1 MTFMV
6 SGWSQTV
13 VDIVVDSEDHTVLEA
28 AVVEAG
34 LVETLQ
40 GEGPFTVFAPTDAA
54 FTALLTALGVEA
66 ADLLGLPQLG
76 DILTYHV
83 AGVEAMSTDLSDGQM
98 VTTVNGQDVTIS
110 IMGDTVMINGSATVT
125 VANIDAT
132 NGVVHVIDAVLV
144 PAIITGC
151 TDMMA
156 CNYSLVANTDDQSCV
171 LPGDMCDDGD
181 DATVNDMVGDDC
193 MCAGIP
199 ATVVDI
205 VVNSEDHTLLEAAVG
220 AANLVDALS
229 AEGPFTV
236 FAPTDAA
243 IAALVE
249 ALEITAEDLLALP
262 DLGEILQYHVV
273 AGAAMSGDLSDGQEI
288 ETLLGENVT
297 VTIDMDMNVFI
308 NNAQVTVADIEAGNG
323 VVHVIDAVLLPPA
336 PVTNTVVDVIVNS
349 EDHTL
354 LEAAVIEAGLVE
366 ALSAEGPFTVFAP
379 TDAAITAL
387 IEALE
392 ITADDLLALP
402 NLGDILQYHVVAG
415 AAMSGDL
422 SDGQE
427 IETLLGENVTV
438 TIDMDMNVFINNA
451 QVTVADIE
459 AGNGVVHVI
468 DAVLLPPAPVTNTV
482 VDVIVNSEDH
492 TLLEAAVIEAGL
504 VEALSAE
511 GPFTVFA
518 PTDAAITAL
527 IEALE
532 ITAEDLLALPNLGDI
547 LQYHV
552 VAGAAMS
559 GDLTDGQEIETL
571 LGSNVTV
578 TINAEGVFINDAQVT
593 VADIEADNG
602 VVHVIDAVLLP
613 PTPDNIH
620 EATATWSAMPN
631 PAKDV
636 VTLTGVNPAAT
647 LALLDMAG
655 RTVREFAQGTTVLNV
670 GDLTPGTYMLTVN
683 DGRNLELKKIMVQ

>member
-1 MTFMV
+1 MKHFFTLIATAMTFMV

-144 PAIITGC
+144 PAIINGC

-156 CNYSLVANTDDQSCV
+156 CNYSLVANTDDGSCV

-181 DATVNDMVGDDC
+181 DATVNDMVGEDC

-243 IAALVE
+243 ITALVE

-262 DLGEILQYHVV
+262 NLGEILQYHVV
-273 AGAAMSGDLSDGQEI
+273 AGAAMSGDLTDGQEI

-354 LEAAVIEAGLVE
+354 LEAAVIAADLVD

-387 IEALE
+387 
-392 ITADDLLALP
+392 
-402 NLGDILQYHVVAG
+402 V
-415 AAMSGDL
+415 
-422 SDGQE
+422 
-427 IETLLGENVTV
+427 
-438 TIDMDMNVFINNA
+438 
-451 QVTVADIE
+451 
-459 AGNGVVHVI
+459 
-468 DAVLLPPAPVTNTV
+468 
-482 VDVIVNSEDH
+482 
-492 TLLEAAVIEAGL
+492 
-504 VEALSAE
+504 
-511 GPFTVFA
+511 
-518 PTDAAITAL
+518 
-527 IEALE
+527 EALE
-532 ITAEDLLALPNLGDI
+532 ITAEDLLALPNLGEI

-620 EATATWSAMPN
+620 EATATWNVMPN

-647 LALLDMAG
+647 LALLDMTG
-655 RTVREFAQGTTVLNV
+655 RTVREFAQGTTVLTV

>member
-1 MTFMV
+1 MV

-54 FTALLTALGVEA
+54 FTALLTALNVEA

-83 AGVEAMSTDLSDGQM
+83 AGVEAMSSDLSDGQM
-98 VTTVNGQDVTIS
+98 VTTVNGQDVTIT
-110 IMGDTVMINGSATVT
+110 IMGETVMINGSATVT

-144 PAIITGC
+144 PAIINGC

-156 CNYSLVANTDDQSCV
+156 CNYSLVANTDDGSCV

-181 DATVNDMVGDDC
+181 DATVNDMVGEDC

-205 VVNSEDHTLLEAAVG
+205 VVNSEDHTLLEAAVI
-220 AANLVDALS
+220 AAGLVEALS

-243 IAALVE
+243 ITALVE

-273 AGAAMSGDLSDGQEI
+273 AGAAMSGELTDGQEI

-297 VTIDMDMNVFI
+297 VTINADGVFI
-308 NNAQVTVADIEAGNG
+308 NDAQVTAADIEAGNG

-336 PVTNTVVDVIVNS
+336 PETNTVVDVIVNS

-366 ALSAEGPFTVFAP
+366 VLSAEGPFTVFAP
-379 TDAAITAL
+379 TDSAITVL
-387 IEALE
+387 
-392 ITADDLLALP
+392 
-402 NLGDILQYHVVAG
+402 VA
-415 AAMSGDL
+415 
-422 SDGQE
+422 
-427 IETLLGENVTV
+427 
-438 TIDMDMNVFINNA
+438 
-451 QVTVADIE
+451 
-459 AGNGVVHVI
+459 
-468 DAVLLPPAPVTNTV
+468 
-482 VDVIVNSEDH
+482 
-492 TLLEAAVIEAGL
+492 
-504 VEALSAE
+504 
-511 GPFTVFA
+511 
-518 PTDAAITAL
+518 
-527 IEALE
+527 ALE
-532 ITAEDLLALPNLGDI
+532 ITAEDLLALPNLSDI
-547 LQYHV
+547 LKYHV

-613 PTPDNIH
+613 PTPDGIN
-620 EATATWSAMPN
+620 EASATWSVMPN

-636 VTLTGVNPAAT
+636 VILTGVNPSAT
-647 LALLDMAG
+647 LALLDMTG
-655 RTVREFAQGTTVLNV
+655 RTVREFAQGTTVLTV

-683 DGRNLELKKIMVQ
+683 EGRNLELKKIMVQ

>member
-1 MTFMV
+1 MV

-54 FTALLTALGVEA
+54 FTALLTALNVEA

-98 VTTVNGQDVTIS
+98 VTTVNGQDVSIS
-110 IMGDTVMINGSATVT
+110 IMGETVMINGSATVT

-144 PAIITGC
+144 PAIINGC

-156 CNYSLVANTDDQSCV
+156 CNYSLVANTDDGSCV

-181 DATVNDMVGDDC
+181 DATVNDMVGEDC

-205 VVNSEDHTLLEAAVG
+205 VVNSEDHTLLEAAVI
-220 AANLVDALS
+220 AADLVEALS

-243 IAALVE
+243 ITALVE

-262 DLGEILQYHVV
+262 NLGEILQYHVV
-273 AGAAMSGDLSDGQEI
+273 AGAAMSGDLTDGQEI

-297 VTIDMDMNVFI
+297 VTINAEGVFV
-308 NNAQVTVADIEAGNG
+308 NDAQVTAADIEAGNG

-336 PVTNTVVDVIVNS
+336 PETNTVVDVIVNS

-354 LEAAVIEAGLVE
+354 LEAAVIEAGLVGV
-366 ALSAEGPFTVFAP
+366 LSSEGPFTVFAP
-379 TDAAITAL
+379 TDSAITVL
-387 IEALE
+387 
-392 ITADDLLALP
+392 
-402 NLGDILQYHVVAG
+402 VA
-415 AAMSGDL
+415 
-422 SDGQE
+422 
-427 IETLLGENVTV
+427 
-438 TIDMDMNVFINNA
+438 
-451 QVTVADIE
+451 
-459 AGNGVVHVI
+459 
-468 DAVLLPPAPVTNTV
+468 
-482 VDVIVNSEDH
+482 
-492 TLLEAAVIEAGL
+492 
-504 VEALSAE
+504 
-511 GPFTVFA
+511 
-518 PTDAAITAL
+518 
-527 IEALE
+527 ALE
-532 ITAEDLLALPNLGDI
+532 ITAEDLLALPNLGEI
-547 LQYHV
+547 LKYHV

-559 GDLTDGQEIETL
+559 SDLTDGQEIETL

-613 PTPDNIH
+613 PTPDGIN
-620 EATATWSAMPN
+620 EATATWSVMPN

-636 VTLTGVNPAAT
+636 VILTGVNPSAT
-647 LALLDMAG
+647 LALLDMTG
-655 RTVREFAQGTTVLNV
+655 RTVREFAQGTTVLTV

>member
-1 MTFMV
+1 MKHFFTLIAAAMTFMV

-54 FTALLTALGVEA
+54 FTALLTALNVEA
-66 ADLLGLPQLG
+66 ADLLSLPQLG

-98 VTTVNGQDVTIS
+98 VTTVNGQDVSIS
-110 IMGDTVMINGSATVT
+110 IMGETVMINGSATVT

-144 PAIITGC
+144 PAIINGC
-151 TDMMA
+151 NDMMA
-156 CNYSLVANTDDQSCV
+156 CNYSLVANTDDGSCV

-181 DATVNDMVGDDC
+181 DATVNDMVG
-193 MCAGIP
+193 
-199 ATVVDI
+199 
-205 VVNSEDHTLLEAAVG
+205 EAAG
-220 AANLVDALS
+220 LVEALS

-243 IAALVE
+243 ITALVE

-262 DLGEILQYHVV
+262 NLGEILQYHVV
-273 AGAAMSGDLSDGQEI
+273 AGAAMSGDLTDGQEI

-297 VTIDMDMNVFI
+297 VTINAEGVFV
-308 NNAQVTVADIEAGNG
+308 NDAQVTAADIEAGNG

-336 PVTNTVVDVIVNS
+336 PETNTVVDVIVNS

-354 LEAAVIEAGLVE
+354 LEAAVIEAGLVGV
-366 ALSAEGPFTVFAP
+366 LSSEGPFTVFAP
-379 TDAAITAL
+379 TDSAIT
-387 IEALE
+387 
-392 ITADDLLALP
+392 
-402 NLGDILQYHVVAG
+402 
-415 AAMSGDL
+415 
-422 SDGQE
+422 
-427 IETLLGENVTV
+427 
-438 TIDMDMNVFINNA
+438 
-451 QVTVADIE
+451 
-459 AGNGVVHVI
+459 
-468 DAVLLPPAPVTNTV
+468 VLV
-482 VDVIVNSEDH
+482 
-492 TLLEAAVIEAGL
+492 
-504 VEALSAE
+504 
-511 GPFTVFA
+511 
-518 PTDAAITAL
+518 
-527 IEALE
+527 EALE
-532 ITAEDLLALPNLGDI
+532 ITAEDLLALPNLGEI
-547 LQYHV
+547 LKYHV

-559 GDLTDGQEIETL
+559 TDLTDGQEIETL

-613 PTPDNIH
+613 PTPDGIN
-620 EATATWSAMPN
+620 EATATWSVMPN

-636 VTLTGVNPAAT
+636 VILTGVNPSAT
-647 LALLDMAG
+647 LALLDMTG
-655 RTVREFAQGTTVLNV
+655 RTVREFAQGTKVLTV

>member
-54 FTALLTALGVEA
+54 FTALLTALDVEA

-110 IMGDTVMINGSATVT
+110 IMGETVMINGSATVT
-125 VANIDAT
+125 VANLDAT

-144 PAIITGC
+144 PAIINGC

-156 CNYSLVANTDDQSCV
+156 CNYSLVANTDDGSCV

-181 DATVNDMVGDDC
+181 DATVNDMVGEDC

-243 IAALVE
+243 ISALVE

-262 DLGEILQYHVV
+262 NLGEILQYHVV
-273 AGAAMSGDLSDGQEI
+273 AGAAMSGDLTDGQEI

-297 VTIDMDMNVFI
+297 VTINAEGVFI
-308 NNAQVTVADIEAGNG
+308 NDAQVTAADIEAGNG

-354 LEAAVIEAGLVE
+354 LEAAVIAADLVD

-379 TDAAITAL
+379 TDSAIT
-387 IEALE
+387 
-392 ITADDLLALP
+392 
-402 NLGDILQYHVVAG
+402 
-415 AAMSGDL
+415 
-422 SDGQE
+422 
-427 IETLLGENVTV
+427 
-438 TIDMDMNVFINNA
+438 
-451 QVTVADIE
+451 
-459 AGNGVVHVI
+459 
-468 DAVLLPPAPVTNTV
+468 VLV
-482 VDVIVNSEDH
+482 
-492 TLLEAAVIEAGL
+492 
-504 VEALSAE
+504 
-511 GPFTVFA
+511 
-518 PTDAAITAL
+518 
-527 IEALE
+527 EALE

-620 EATATWSAMPN
+620 EATATWNVMPN

-647 LALLDMAG
+647 LALLDMTG
-655 RTVREFAQGTTVLNV
+655 RTVREFAQGTTVLTV

>member
-1 MTFMV
+1 MV

-40 GEGPFTVFAPTDAA
+40 GDGPFTVFAPTDAA
-54 FTALLTALGVEA
+54 FTTLLTALNVEA

-83 AGVEAMSTDLSDGQM
+83 AGVEAMSSDLSDGQM

-110 IMGDTVMINGSATVT
+110 IMGETVMINGSATVT

-144 PAIITGC
+144 PAIINGC

-156 CNYSLVANTDDQSCV
+156 CNYSLVANTDDGSCV

-181 DATVNDMVGDDC
+181 DATVNDMVGEDC

-205 VVNSEDHTLLEAAVG
+205 VVNSEDHTLLEAAVI
-220 AANLVDALS
+220 AAGLVEALS

-243 IAALVE
+243 ITALVE

-273 AGAAMSGDLSDGQEI
+273 AGAAMSGDLTDGQEI

-297 VTIDMDMNVFI
+297 VTINADGVFI
-308 NNAQVTVADIEAGNG
+308 NDAQVTAADIEAGNG

-336 PVTNTVVDVIVNS
+336 PETNTVVDVIVNS

-366 ALSAEGPFTVFAP
+366 VLSAEGPFTVFAP
-379 TDAAITAL
+379 TDSAITVL
-387 IEALE
+387 
-392 ITADDLLALP
+392 
-402 NLGDILQYHVVAG
+402 VA
-415 AAMSGDL
+415 
-422 SDGQE
+422 
-427 IETLLGENVTV
+427 
-438 TIDMDMNVFINNA
+438 
-451 QVTVADIE
+451 
-459 AGNGVVHVI
+459 
-468 DAVLLPPAPVTNTV
+468 
-482 VDVIVNSEDH
+482 
-492 TLLEAAVIEAGL
+492 
-504 VEALSAE
+504 
-511 GPFTVFA
+511 
-518 PTDAAITAL
+518 
-527 IEALE
+527 ALE
-532 ITAEDLLALPNLGDI
+532 ITAEDLLALPNLSEI
-547 LQYHV
+547 LKYHV

-613 PTPDNIH
+613 PTPDGIN
-620 EATATWSAMPN
+620 EATATWSVMPN

-636 VTLTGVNPAAT
+636 VILTGVNPSAT
-647 LALLDMAG
+647 LALLDMTG
-655 RTVREFAQGTTVLNV
+655 RTVREFAQGTTVLTV

>member
-1 MTFMV
+1 MV

-40 GEGPFTVFAPTDAA
+40 GDGPFTVFAPTDAA
-54 FTALLTALGVEA
+54 FTTLLTALNVEA

-83 AGVEAMSTDLSDGQM
+83 AGVEAMSSDLSDGQM

-110 IMGDTVMINGSATVT
+110 IMGETVMINGSATVT

-144 PAIITGC
+144 PAIINGC

-156 CNYSLVANTDDQSCV
+156 CNYSLVANTDDGSCV

-181 DATVNDMVGDDC
+181 DATVNDMVGEDC

-205 VVNSEDHTLLEAAVG
+205 VINSEDHTLLEAAVI
-220 AANLVDALS
+220 AAGLVEALS

-243 IAALVE
+243 ITALVE

-273 AGAAMSGDLSDGQEI
+273 AGAAMSGDLTDGQEI

-297 VTIDMDMNVFI
+297 VTINADGVFI
-308 NNAQVTVADIEAGNG
+308 NDAQVTVADIEAGNG

-336 PVTNTVVDVIVNS
+336 PETNTVVDVIVNS

-366 ALSAEGPFTVFAP
+366 VLSAEGPFTVFAP
-379 TDAAITAL
+379 TDSAIT
-387 IEALE
+387 
-392 ITADDLLALP
+392 
-402 NLGDILQYHVVAG
+402 
-415 AAMSGDL
+415 
-422 SDGQE
+422 
-427 IETLLGENVTV
+427 
-438 TIDMDMNVFINNA
+438 
-451 QVTVADIE
+451 
-459 AGNGVVHVI
+459 
-468 DAVLLPPAPVTNTV
+468 VLV
-482 VDVIVNSEDH
+482 
-492 TLLEAAVIEAGL
+492 
-504 VEALSAE
+504 
-511 GPFTVFA
+511 
-518 PTDAAITAL
+518 
-527 IEALE
+527 EALE
-532 ITAEDLLALPNLGDI
+532 ITAEDLLALPNLSEI
-547 LQYHV
+547 LKYHV

-613 PTPDNIH
+613 PTPDGIN
-620 EATATWSAMPN
+620 EATATWSVMPN

-636 VTLTGVNPAAT
+636 VILTGVNPSAT
-647 LALLDMAG
+647 LALLDMTG
-655 RTVREFAQGTTVLNV
+655 RTVREFAQGTTVLTV

>member
-144 PAIITGC
+144 PAIINGC

-243 IAALVE
+243 ITALV
-249 ALEITAEDLLALP
+249 
-262 DLGEILQYHVV
+262 
-273 AGAAMSGDLSDGQEI
+273 
-288 ETLLGENVT
+288 
-297 VTIDMDMNVFI
+297 
-308 NNAQVTVADIEAGNG
+308 
-323 VVHVIDAVLLPPA
+323 
-336 PVTNTVVDVIVNS
+336 
-349 EDHTL
+349 
-354 LEAAVIEAGLVE
+354 
-366 ALSAEGPFTVFAP
+366 
-379 TDAAITAL
+379 
-387 IEALE
+387 EALE

-571 LGSNVTV
+571 LGSNVAV

>member
-1 MTFMV
+1 M
-6 SGWSQTV
+6 

-54 FTALLTALGVEA
+54 FTALLTALNVEA

-83 AGVEAMSTDLSDGQM
+83 AGVEAMSSDLSDGQM
-98 VTTVNGQDVTIS
+98 VTTVNGQDVTIT
-110 IMGDTVMINGSATVT
+110 IMGETVMINGSATVT

-144 PAIITGC
+144 PAIINGC

-156 CNYSLVANTDDQSCV
+156 CNYSLVANTDDGSCV

-181 DATVNDMVGDDC
+181 DATVNDMVGEDC

-205 VVNSEDHTLLEAAVG
+205 VVNSEDHTLLEAAVI
-220 AANLVDALS
+220 AAGLVEALS

-243 IAALVE
+243 ITALVE

-273 AGAAMSGDLSDGQEI
+273 AGAAMSGELTDGQEI

-297 VTIDMDMNVFI
+297 VTINADGVFI
-308 NNAQVTVADIEAGNG
+308 NDAQVTAADIEAGNG

-336 PVTNTVVDVIVNS
+336 PETNTVVDVIVNS

-366 ALSAEGPFTVFAP
+366 VLSAEGPFTVFAP
-379 TDAAITAL
+379 TDSAITVL
-387 IEALE
+387 
-392 ITADDLLALP
+392 
-402 NLGDILQYHVVAG
+402 VA
-415 AAMSGDL
+415 
-422 SDGQE
+422 
-427 IETLLGENVTV
+427 
-438 TIDMDMNVFINNA
+438 
-451 QVTVADIE
+451 
-459 AGNGVVHVI
+459 
-468 DAVLLPPAPVTNTV
+468 
-482 VDVIVNSEDH
+482 
-492 TLLEAAVIEAGL
+492 
-504 VEALSAE
+504 
-511 GPFTVFA
+511 
-518 PTDAAITAL
+518 
-527 IEALE
+527 ALE
-532 ITAEDLLALPNLGDI
+532 ITAEDLLALPNLSEI
-547 LQYHV
+547 LKYHV

-613 PTPDNIH
+613 PTPDGIN
-620 EATATWSAMPN
+620 EASATWSVMPN

-636 VTLTGVNPAAT
+636 VILTGVNPSAT
-647 LALLDMAG
+647 LALLDMTG
-655 RTVREFAQGTTVLNV
+655 RTVREFAQGTTVLTV

-683 DGRNLELKKIMVQ
+683 EGRNLELKKIMVQ

>member
-1 MTFMV
+1 MFCIHTYTNRPSEERFNGRELFFLSAVHPANPKPLFSLMKHFFTLIAAAMTFMV

-144 PAIITGC
+144 PAIIDGC

-156 CNYSLVANTDDQSCV
+156 CNYSLVANTDDGSCV

-243 IAALVE
+243 ITALAE
-249 ALEITAEDLLALP
+249 ALEITPEVLLTLP
-262 DLGEILQYHVV
+262 NLGDILQYHVV
-273 AGAAMSGDLSDGQEI
+273 AGVAMSGDLSDGQEI
-288 ETLLGENVT
+288 ETLTGANVT

-354 LEAAVIEAGLVE
+354 LEAAVIAADLVD

-379 TDAAITAL
+379 TDSAIT
-387 IEALE
+387 
-392 ITADDLLALP
+392 
-402 NLGDILQYHVVAG
+402 
-415 AAMSGDL
+415 
-422 SDGQE
+422 
-427 IETLLGENVTV
+427 
-438 TIDMDMNVFINNA
+438 
-451 QVTVADIE
+451 
-459 AGNGVVHVI
+459 
-468 DAVLLPPAPVTNTV
+468 VLV
-482 VDVIVNSEDH
+482 
-492 TLLEAAVIEAGL
+492 
-504 VEALSAE
+504 
-511 GPFTVFA
+511 
-518 PTDAAITAL
+518 
-527 IEALE
+527 EALE
-532 ITAEDLLALPNLGDI
+532 ITAEDLLALPNLGEI

-559 GDLTDGQEIETL
+559 DDLTDGQEIETL

-620 EATATWSAMPN
+620 EATATWNVMPN

-647 LALLDMAG
+647 LALLDMTG
-655 RTVREFAQGTTVLNV
+655 RTVREFAQGTTVLTV

-683 DGRNLELKKIMVQ
+683 DGRNLELKKIVVQ

>member
-1 MTFMV
+1 MFCIHTYTNRPSEERFIGRELFFLSAVHPANPKPLFSLMKHFFTLIAAAMTFMV

-144 PAIITGC
+144 PAIINGC

-422 SDGQE
+422 
-427 IETLLGENVTV
+427 
-438 TIDMDMNVFINNA
+438 
-451 QVTVADIE
+451 
-459 AGNGVVHVI
+459 
-468 DAVLLPPAPVTNTV
+468 
-482 VDVIVNSEDH
+482 
-492 TLLEAAVIEAGL
+492 
-504 VEALSAE
+504 
-511 GPFTVFA
+511 
-518 PTDAAITAL
+518 
-527 IEALE
+527 
-532 ITAEDLLALPNLGDI
+532 
-547 LQYHV
+547 
-552 VAGAAMS
+552 
-559 GDLTDGQEIETL
+559 TDGQEIETL

>member
-1 MTFMV
+1 MKHFFTLIAAAMTFMV

-366 ALSAEGPFTVFAP
+366 ALSAEGPFTV
-379 TDAAITAL
+379 L
-387 IEALE
+387 
-392 ITADDLLALP
+392 
-402 NLGDILQYHVVAG
+402 
-415 AAMSGDL
+415 
-422 SDGQE
+422 
-427 IETLLGENVTV
+427 
-438 TIDMDMNVFINNA
+438 
-451 QVTVADIE
+451 
-459 AGNGVVHVI
+459 
-468 DAVLLPPAPVTNTV
+468 
-482 VDVIVNSEDH
+482 
-492 TLLEAAVIEAGL
+492 
-504 VEALSAE
+504 
-511 GPFTVFA
+511 A

-620 EATATWSAMPN
+620 EATATWSVMPN

>member
-54 FTALLTALGVEA
+54 FTALLTALNVEA

-98 VTTVNGQDVTIS
+98 VTTVNGQDVTIT
-110 IMGDTVMINGSATVT
+110 IMGETVMINGSATVT

-144 PAIITGC
+144 PAIINGC

-156 CNYSLVANTDDQSCV
+156 CNYSLVANTDDGSCV

-181 DATVNDMVGDDC
+181 DATVNDMVGEDC

-205 VVNSEDHTLLEAAVG
+205 VVNSEDHTLLEAAVI
-220 AANLVDALS
+220 AAGLVEALS

-243 IAALVE
+243 ITALVE

-273 AGAAMSGDLSDGQEI
+273 AGAAMSGELTDGQEI

-297 VTIDMDMNVFI
+297 VTINADGVFI
-308 NNAQVTVADIEAGNG
+308 NDAQVTAADIEAGNG

-336 PVTNTVVDVIVNS
+336 PETNTVVDVIVNS

-366 ALSAEGPFTVFAP
+366 VLSAEGPFTVFAP
-379 TDAAITAL
+379 TDSAITVL
-387 IEALE
+387 
-392 ITADDLLALP
+392 
-402 NLGDILQYHVVAG
+402 VA
-415 AAMSGDL
+415 
-422 SDGQE
+422 
-427 IETLLGENVTV
+427 
-438 TIDMDMNVFINNA
+438 
-451 QVTVADIE
+451 
-459 AGNGVVHVI
+459 
-468 DAVLLPPAPVTNTV
+468 
-482 VDVIVNSEDH
+482 
-492 TLLEAAVIEAGL
+492 
-504 VEALSAE
+504 
-511 GPFTVFA
+511 
-518 PTDAAITAL
+518 
-527 IEALE
+527 ALE
-532 ITAEDLLALPNLGDI
+532 ITAEDLLALPNLSEI
-547 LQYHV
+547 LKYHV

-613 PTPDNIH
+613 PTPDGIN
-620 EATATWSAMPN
+620 EASATWSVMPN

-636 VTLTGVNPAAT
+636 VILTGVNPSAT
-647 LALLDMAG
+647 LALLDMTG
-655 RTVREFAQGTTVLNV
+655 RTVREFAQGTTVLTV

-683 DGRNLELKKIMVQ
+683 EGRNLELKKIMVQ

>member
-1 MTFMV
+1 MV

-40 GEGPFTVFAPTDAA
+40 GDGPFTVFAPTDAA
-54 FTALLTALGVEA
+54 FTTLLTALDVEA

-83 AGVEAMSTDLSDGQM
+83 AGVEAMSSDLSDGQM

-110 IMGDTVMINGSATVT
+110 IMGETVMINGSATVT

-144 PAIITGC
+144 PAINGC

-156 CNYSLVANTDDQSCV
+156 CNYNLVANTDDGSCV

-181 DATVNDMVGDDC
+181 DATVNDMVGEDC

-205 VVNSEDHTLLEAAVG
+205 VINSEDHTLLEAAVI
-220 AANLVDALS
+220 AAGLVEALS

-243 IAALVE
+243 ITALVE
-249 ALEITAEDLLALP
+249 ALEITAEDLLVLP

-273 AGAAMSGDLSDGQEI
+273 AGAAMSGDLTDGQEI

-297 VTIDMDMNVFI
+297 VTINADGVFI
-308 NNAQVTVADIEAGNG
+308 NDAQVTVADIEAGNG

-336 PVTNTVVDVIVNS
+336 PETNTVVDVIVNS

-366 ALSAEGPFTVFAP
+366 VLSSEGPFTVFAP
-379 TDAAITAL
+379 TDSAITVL
-387 IEALE
+387 
-392 ITADDLLALP
+392 
-402 NLGDILQYHVVAG
+402 VA
-415 AAMSGDL
+415 
-422 SDGQE
+422 
-427 IETLLGENVTV
+427 
-438 TIDMDMNVFINNA
+438 
-451 QVTVADIE
+451 
-459 AGNGVVHVI
+459 
-468 DAVLLPPAPVTNTV
+468 
-482 VDVIVNSEDH
+482 
-492 TLLEAAVIEAGL
+492 
-504 VEALSAE
+504 
-511 GPFTVFA
+511 
-518 PTDAAITAL
+518 
-527 IEALE
+527 ALE
-532 ITAEDLLALPNLGDI
+532 ITAEDLLALPNLSEI
-547 LQYHV
+547 LKYHV

-613 PTPDNIH
+613 PTPDGIN
-620 EATATWSAMPN
+620 EATATWSVMPN

-636 VTLTGVNPAAT
+636 VILTGVNPSAT
-647 LALLDMAG
+647 LALLDMTG
-655 RTVREFAQGTTVLNV
+655 RTVREFAQGTTVLTV

>member
-144 PAIITGC
+144 PAIINGC

-156 CNYSLVANTDDQSCV
+156 CNYSLVANTDDGSCV

-181 DATVNDMVGDDC
+181 DATVNDMIGEDC

-243 IAALVE
+243 ITALVE

-262 DLGEILQYHVV
+262 NLGEILQYHVV

-354 LEAAVIEAGLVE
+354 LEAAVIAADLVD

-379 TDAAITAL
+379 TDSAIT
-387 IEALE
+387 
-392 ITADDLLALP
+392 
-402 NLGDILQYHVVAG
+402 
-415 AAMSGDL
+415 
-422 SDGQE
+422 
-427 IETLLGENVTV
+427 
-438 TIDMDMNVFINNA
+438 
-451 QVTVADIE
+451 
-459 AGNGVVHVI
+459 
-468 DAVLLPPAPVTNTV
+468 VLV
-482 VDVIVNSEDH
+482 
-492 TLLEAAVIEAGL
+492 
-504 VEALSAE
+504 
-511 GPFTVFA
+511 
-518 PTDAAITAL
+518 
-527 IEALE
+527 EALE
-532 ITAEDLLALPNLGDI
+532 ITAEDLLALPNLGEI

-578 TINAEGVFINDAQVT
+578 TINADGVFINDAQVT

-620 EATATWSAMPN
+620 EATATWSVMPN

-655 RTVREFAQGTTVLNV
+655 RTVREFAQGTTVLTV

-683 DGRNLELKKIMVQ
+683 DGRNLDLKKIMVQ

>member
-1 MTFMV
+1 MFCIHTYTNRPSEERFNGRELFFLSAVHPPNPKPLFSLMKHFFTLIAAAMTFMV

-249 ALEITAEDLLALP
+249 SLEITAEDLLALP
-262 DLGEILQYHVV
+262 DLGE
-273 AGAAMSGDLSDGQEI
+273 
-288 ETLLGENVT
+288 
-297 VTIDMDMNVFI
+297 
-308 NNAQVTVADIEAGNG
+308 
-323 VVHVIDAVLLPPA
+323 
-336 PVTNTVVDVIVNS
+336 
-349 EDHTL
+349 
-354 LEAAVIEAGLVE
+354 
-366 ALSAEGPFTVFAP
+366 
-379 TDAAITAL
+379 
-387 IEALE
+387 
-392 ITADDLLALP
+392 
-402 NLGDILQYHVVAG
+402 ILQYHVVAG

-620 EATATWSAMPN
+620 EATATWSVMPN

>member
-220 AANLVDALS
+220 AANLVDVLS

-262 DLGEILQYHVV
+262 DLGE
-273 AGAAMSGDLSDGQEI
+273 
-288 ETLLGENVT
+288 
-297 VTIDMDMNVFI
+297 
-308 NNAQVTVADIEAGNG
+308 
-323 VVHVIDAVLLPPA
+323 
-336 PVTNTVVDVIVNS
+336 
-349 EDHTL
+349 
-354 LEAAVIEAGLVE
+354 
-366 ALSAEGPFTVFAP
+366 
-379 TDAAITAL
+379 
-387 IEALE
+387 
-392 ITADDLLALP
+392 
-402 NLGDILQYHVVAG
+402 ILQYHVVAG

-620 EATATWSAMPN
+620 EATANWSVMPN

>member
-54 FTALLTALGVEA
+54 FTALLTALNVEA
-66 ADLLGLPQLG
+66 ADLLSLPQLG

-98 VTTVNGQDVTIS
+98 VTTVNGQDVSIS
-110 IMGDTVMINGSATVT
+110 IMGETVMINGSATVT

-144 PAIITGC
+144 PAIINGC
-151 TDMMA
+151 NDMMA
-156 CNYSLVANTDDQSCV
+156 CNYSLVANTDDGSCV

-181 DATVNDMVGDDC
+181 DATVNDMVGEDC

-205 VVNSEDHTLLEAAVG
+205 VVNSEDHTLLEAAVI
-220 AANLVDALS
+220 AAGLVEALS

-243 IAALVE
+243 ITALVE

-262 DLGEILQYHVV
+262 NLGEILQYHVV
-273 AGAAMSGDLSDGQEI
+273 AGAAMSGDLTDGQEI

-297 VTIDMDMNVFI
+297 VTINAEGVFV
-308 NNAQVTVADIEAGNG
+308 NDAQVTAADIEAGNG

-336 PVTNTVVDVIVNS
+336 PETNTVVDVIVNS

-354 LEAAVIEAGLVE
+354 LEAAVIEAGLVGV
-366 ALSAEGPFTVFAP
+366 LSSEGPFTVFAP
-379 TDAAITAL
+379 TDSAITVL
-387 IEALE
+387 
-392 ITADDLLALP
+392 
-402 NLGDILQYHVVAG
+402 VA
-415 AAMSGDL
+415 
-422 SDGQE
+422 
-427 IETLLGENVTV
+427 
-438 TIDMDMNVFINNA
+438 
-451 QVTVADIE
+451 
-459 AGNGVVHVI
+459 
-468 DAVLLPPAPVTNTV
+468 
-482 VDVIVNSEDH
+482 
-492 TLLEAAVIEAGL
+492 
-504 VEALSAE
+504 
-511 GPFTVFA
+511 
-518 PTDAAITAL
+518 
-527 IEALE
+527 ALE
-532 ITAEDLLALPNLGDI
+532 ITAEDLLALPNLGEI
-547 LQYHV
+547 LKYHV

-559 GDLTDGQEIETL
+559 TDLTDGQEIETL

-613 PTPDNIH
+613 PTPDGIN
-620 EATATWSAMPN
+620 EATATWSVMPN

-636 VTLTGVNPAAT
+636 VILKGVNPSAT
-647 LALLDMAG
+647 LALLDMTG
-655 RTVREFAQGTTVLNV
+655 RTVREFAQGTKVLTV

>member
-1 MTFMV
+1 MV

-144 PAIITGC
+144 PAIINGC

-156 CNYSLVANTDDQSCV
+156 CNYSLVANTDDGSCV

-181 DATVNDMVGDDC
+181 DTTVNDMVGEDC

-229 AEGPFTV
+229 ADGPFTV

-243 IAALVE
+243 ITALVE

-354 LEAAVIEAGLVE
+354 LEAAVIAADLVD

-379 TDAAITAL
+379 TDSAIT
-387 IEALE
+387 
-392 ITADDLLALP
+392 
-402 NLGDILQYHVVAG
+402 
-415 AAMSGDL
+415 
-422 SDGQE
+422 
-427 IETLLGENVTV
+427 
-438 TIDMDMNVFINNA
+438 
-451 QVTVADIE
+451 
-459 AGNGVVHVI
+459 
-468 DAVLLPPAPVTNTV
+468 VLV
-482 VDVIVNSEDH
+482 
-492 TLLEAAVIEAGL
+492 
-504 VEALSAE
+504 
-511 GPFTVFA
+511 
-518 PTDAAITAL
+518 
-527 IEALE
+527 EALE
-532 ITAEDLLALPNLGDI
+532 ITAEDLLALPNLGEI

-578 TINAEGVFINDAQVT
+578 TINAEGVLINDAQVT

-620 EATATWSAMPN
+620 EATATWNVMPN

-636 VTLTGVNPAAT
+636 LTLTGVNPAAT
-647 LALLDMAG
+647 LALLDMTG
-655 RTVREFAQGTTVLNV
+655 RTVREFAQGTTVLTV

>member
-1 MTFMV
+1 MV

-40 GEGPFTVFAPTDAA
+40 GDGPFTVFAPTDAA
-54 FTALLTALGVEA
+54 FTALLTALNVEA

-83 AGVEAMSTDLSDGQM
+83 AGVEAMSSDLSDGQM

-110 IMGDTVMINGSATVT
+110 IVGETVTINGSATVT

-144 PAIITGC
+144 PAIINGC

-156 CNYSLVANTDDQSCV
+156 CNYSLVANTDDGSCV

-181 DATVNDMVGDDC
+181 DATVNDMVGEDC

-205 VVNSEDHTLLEAAVG
+205 VVNSEDHTLLEAAVI
-220 AANLVDALS
+220 AAGLAEALS

-243 IAALVE
+243 ITALVE

-273 AGAAMSGDLSDGQEI
+273 AGAAMSGDLTDGQEI

-297 VTIDMDMNVFI
+297 VTINADGVFI
-308 NNAQVTVADIEAGNG
+308 NDAQVTAADIEAGNG
-323 VVHVIDAVLLPPA
+323 VVHVIDAVLLPSA
-336 PVTNTVVDVIVNS
+336 PETNTVVDVIVNS

-366 ALSAEGPFTVFAP
+366 VLSAEGPFTVFAP
-379 TDAAITAL
+379 TDSAITVL
-387 IEALE
+387 
-392 ITADDLLALP
+392 
-402 NLGDILQYHVVAG
+402 VA
-415 AAMSGDL
+415 
-422 SDGQE
+422 
-427 IETLLGENVTV
+427 
-438 TIDMDMNVFINNA
+438 
-451 QVTVADIE
+451 
-459 AGNGVVHVI
+459 
-468 DAVLLPPAPVTNTV
+468 
-482 VDVIVNSEDH
+482 
-492 TLLEAAVIEAGL
+492 
-504 VEALSAE
+504 
-511 GPFTVFA
+511 
-518 PTDAAITAL
+518 
-527 IEALE
+527 ALE
-532 ITAEDLLALPNLGDI
+532 ITAEDLLALPNLSEI
-547 LQYHV
+547 LKYHV

-613 PTPDNIH
+613 PTPDGIN
-620 EATATWSAMPN
+620 EATATWSVMPN

-636 VTLTGVNPAAT
+636 VILTGVNPSAT
-647 LALLDMAG
+647 LALLDMTG
-655 RTVREFAQGTTVLNV
+655 RTVREFAQGTTVLTV

>member
-1 MTFMV
+1 
-6 SGWSQTV
+6 
-13 VDIVVDSEDHTVLEA
+13 
-28 AVVEAG
+28 
-34 LVETLQ
+34 
-40 GEGPFTVFAPTDAA
+40 
-54 FTALLTALGVEA
+54 
-66 ADLLGLPQLG
+66 
-76 DILTYHV
+76 LTYHV

-110 IMGDTVMINGSATVT
+110 IMGETVMINGSATVT
-125 VANIDAT
+125 VANLDAT

-144 PAIITGC
+144 PAIINGC

-156 CNYSLVANTDDQSCV
+156 CNYSLVANTDDGSCV

-181 DATVNDMVGDDC
+181 DATVNDMVGEDC

-205 VVNSEDHTLLEAAVG
+205 V
-220 AANLVDALS
+220 
-229 AEGPFTV
+229 
-236 FAPTDAA
+236 
-243 IAALVE
+243 
-249 ALEITAEDLLALP
+249 
-262 DLGEILQYHVV
+262 
-273 AGAAMSGDLSDGQEI
+273 
-288 ETLLGENVT
+288 
-297 VTIDMDMNVFI
+297 
-308 NNAQVTVADIEAGNG
+308 
-323 VVHVIDAVLLPPA
+323 
-336 PVTNTVVDVIVNS
+336 VNS

-422 SDGQE
+422 TDGQE

-438 TIDMDMNVFINNA
+438 TINMD
-451 QVTVADIE
+451 
-459 AGNGVVHVI
+459 
-468 DAVLLPPAPVTNTV
+468 
-482 VDVIVNSEDH
+482 
-492 TLLEAAVIEAGL
+492 
-504 VEALSAE
+504 
-511 GPFTVFA
+511 
-518 PTDAAITAL
+518 
-527 IEALE
+527 
-532 ITAEDLLALPNLGDI
+532 
-547 LQYHV
+547 
-552 VAGAAMS
+552 
-559 GDLTDGQEIETL
+559 
-571 LGSNVTV
+571 
-578 TINAEGVFINDAQVT
+578 GVFINDAQVT

-613 PTPDNIH
+613 PAPATNTVVDIIVNSEDHTTLETAVVAAGLVETLSGEGPFTVFAPTDAAFANLPEGTLEAVLADNDLLTAILTYHVVGSTALSTDLSDGMMVTTLNGADVTVTIDMDMNVFINNAQVTVADIAADNGVVHVIDAVLLPPTPDNIY
-620 EATATWSAMPN
+620 EATATWNVMPN

-647 LALLDMAG
+647 LALLDMTG
-655 RTVREFAQGTTVLNV
+655 RTVREFAQGTTVLTV

>member
-1 MTFMV
+1 MV

-54 FTALLTALGVEA
+54 FTALLTGLGVEA

-98 VTTVNGQDVTIS
+98 VTTVNGQDVTIA
-110 IMGDTVMINGSATVT
+110 IMDGTVMINGAATVT

-144 PAIITGC
+144 PAIINGC

-156 CNYSLVANTDDQSCV
+156 CNYSLVANTDDESCV

-181 DATVNDMVGDDC
+181 DATVNDMVGEDC

-220 AANLVDALS
+220 AANLADALS

-243 IAALVE
+243 ITALVE

-262 DLGEILQYHVV
+262 NLGEILQYHVV
-273 AGAAMSGDLSDGQEI
+273 AGAAMSGDLTDGQEI

-297 VTIDMDMNVFI
+297 VTINAEGVFI
-308 NNAQVTVADIEAGNG
+308 NDAQVTAADIEAGNG

-336 PVTNTVVDVIVNS
+336 PVTNTVVDIIVNS

-354 LEAAVIEAGLVE
+354 LEAAVIAADLAD

-379 TDAAITAL
+379 TDSAIT
-387 IEALE
+387 
-392 ITADDLLALP
+392 
-402 NLGDILQYHVVAG
+402 
-415 AAMSGDL
+415 
-422 SDGQE
+422 
-427 IETLLGENVTV
+427 
-438 TIDMDMNVFINNA
+438 
-451 QVTVADIE
+451 
-459 AGNGVVHVI
+459 
-468 DAVLLPPAPVTNTV
+468 VLV
-482 VDVIVNSEDH
+482 
-492 TLLEAAVIEAGL
+492 
-504 VEALSAE
+504 
-511 GPFTVFA
+511 
-518 PTDAAITAL
+518 
-527 IEALE
+527 EALE
-532 ITAEDLLALPNLGDI
+532 ITAEDLLALPNLGEI

-578 TINAEGVFINDAQVT
+578 TINTEGVFINDAQVT

-613 PTPDNIH
+613 PTPDNIE
-620 EATATWSAMPN
+620 EAIADWTIMPN
-631 PAKDV
+631 PAKDAI
-636 VTLTGVNPAAT
+636 TLTGVAT
-647 LALLDMAG
+647 SARIAMIDLTG
-655 RTVREFAQGTTVLNV
+655 RTVREFAQGTTVLSV
-670 GDLTPGTYMLTVN
+670 GDMPRGTYLLTVTE
-683 DGRNLELKKIMVQ
+683 GRNIRTQKVMVQ

>member
-54 FTALLTALGVEA
+54 FTALLTALDVEA

-144 PAIITGC
+144 PAIINGC

-156 CNYSLVANTDDQSCV
+156 CNYSLVANTDDGSCV

-181 DATVNDMVGDDC
+181 DATVNDMVGEDC

-243 IAALVE
+243 ITALVE

-262 DLGEILQYHVV
+262 NLGEILQYHVV
-273 AGAAMSGDLSDGQEI
+273 AGAAMSGDLTDGQEI

-354 LEAAVIEAGLVE
+354 LEAAVIAADLV
-366 ALSAEGPFTVFAP
+366 
-379 TDAAITAL
+379 D
-387 IEALE
+387 
-392 ITADDLLALP
+392 
-402 NLGDILQYHVVAG
+402 
-415 AAMSGDL
+415 
-422 SDGQE
+422 
-427 IETLLGENVTV
+427 
-438 TIDMDMNVFINNA
+438 
-451 QVTVADIE
+451 
-459 AGNGVVHVI
+459 
-468 DAVLLPPAPVTNTV
+468 
-482 VDVIVNSEDH
+482 
-492 TLLEAAVIEAGL
+492 
-504 VEALSAE
+504 ALSAE

-532 ITAEDLLALPNLGDI
+532 ITAEDLLALPNLGEI

-620 EATATWSAMPN
+620 EATATWNVMPN

-647 LALLDMAG
+647 LALLDMTG
-655 RTVREFAQGTTVLNV
+655 RTVREFAQGTTVLTV

>member
-144 PAIITGC
+144 PAIINGC

-156 CNYSLVANTDDQSCV
+156 CNYSLVANTDDGSCV

-181 DATVNDMVGDDC
+181 DATVNDMVGEDC

-205 VVNSEDHTLLEAAVG
+205 VVNSDDHTLLEAAVG

-229 AEGPFTV
+229 ADGPFTV

-243 IAALVE
+243 ITALVE
-249 ALEITAEDLLALP
+249 ALEITADDLLALP
-262 DLGEILQYHVV
+262 NLGEILQYHVV

-354 LEAAVIEAGLVE
+354 LEAAVIAADLVD
-366 ALSAEGPFTVFAP
+366 ALSADGPFTVFAP
-379 TDAAITAL
+379 TDSAIT
-387 IEALE
+387 
-392 ITADDLLALP
+392 
-402 NLGDILQYHVVAG
+402 
-415 AAMSGDL
+415 
-422 SDGQE
+422 
-427 IETLLGENVTV
+427 
-438 TIDMDMNVFINNA
+438 
-451 QVTVADIE
+451 
-459 AGNGVVHVI
+459 
-468 DAVLLPPAPVTNTV
+468 VLV
-482 VDVIVNSEDH
+482 
-492 TLLEAAVIEAGL
+492 
-504 VEALSAE
+504 
-511 GPFTVFA
+511 
-518 PTDAAITAL
+518 
-527 IEALE
+527 EALE
-532 ITAEDLLALPNLGDI
+532 ITAEDLLALPNLGEI

-620 EATATWSAMPN
+620 EATATWNVMPN

-636 VTLTGVNPAAT
+636 LTLTGVNPAAT
-647 LALLDMAG
+647 LALLDMTG
-655 RTVREFAQGTTVLNV
+655 RTVREFAQGTTVLTV

>member
-1 MTFMV
+1 MKHFFTLIAAAMTFMV

-13 VDIVVDSEDHTVLEA
+13 VDIVVDSEDHTLLEA

-34 LVETLQ
+34 
-40 GEGPFTVFAPTDAA
+40 
-54 FTALLTALGVEA
+54 
-66 ADLLGLPQLG
+66 
-76 DILTYHV
+76 
-83 AGVEAMSTDLSDGQM
+83 
-98 VTTVNGQDVTIS
+98 
-110 IMGDTVMINGSATVT
+110 
-125 VANIDAT
+125 
-132 NGVVHVIDAVLV
+132 
-144 PAIITGC
+144 
-151 TDMMA
+151 
-156 CNYSLVANTDDQSCV
+156 
-171 LPGDMCDDGD
+171 
-181 DATVNDMVGDDC
+181 
-193 MCAGIP
+193 
-199 ATVVDI
+199 
-205 VVNSEDHTLLEAAVG
+205 
-220 AANLVDALS
+220 LVDALS

-249 ALEITAEDLLALP
+249 ALEITADDLLALP
-262 DLGEILQYHVV
+262 NLGEILQYHVV
-273 AGAAMSGDLSDGQEI
+273 AGAAMSGDLMDGQEIETLLGENVTVSLMDMGVFINDAQVTGPDINATNGVVHVIDAVLLPPEPVATTVVDIVVNSEDHTLLEAAVIEAGLVEALSAEGPFTVFAPTDAAITALVEALEITADDLLALPNLGDILQYHVVAGAAMSGDLTDGQEI

-297 VTIDMDMNVFI
+297 VTINVDGVFI
-308 NNAQVTVADIEAGNG
+308 NDAQVTVADITADNGVVHVIDAVLLPPAPVTTTVVDIIVNSEDHTLLEAAVIEAGLVEALSAEGPFTVFAPTDAAITALVEALEITADDLLALPNLGEILQYHVVAGAAMSGDLTDGQAIETLLGENVTVTINAEGVFINDAQVTVADIEAGNG

-336 PVTNTVVDVIVNS
+336 PVTNTVVDIIVNS

-387 IEALE
+387 IEALDV
-392 ITADDLLALP
+392 TADDLLALP
-402 NLGDILQYHVVAG
+402 NLG
-415 AAMSGDL
+415 
-422 SDGQE
+422 E
-427 IETLLGENVTV
+427 
-438 TIDMDMNVFINNA
+438 
-451 QVTVADIE
+451 
-459 AGNGVVHVI
+459 
-468 DAVLLPPAPVTNTV
+468 
-482 VDVIVNSEDH
+482 
-492 TLLEAAVIEAGL
+492 
-504 VEALSAE
+504 
-511 GPFTVFA
+511 
-518 PTDAAITAL
+518 
-527 IEALE
+527 
-532 ITAEDLLALPNLGDI
+532 I

-578 TINAEGVFINDAQVT
+578 TINAEGIFINDAQVT

-647 LALLDMAG
+647 LALLDMTG
-655 RTVREFAQGTTVLNV
+655 RTVREFAQGTTVLTV
-670 GDLTPGTYMLTVN
+670 GDLTPGTYMLTVA

>member
-144 PAIITGC
+144 PAMINGC

-181 DATVNDMVGDDC
+181 DATVNDMVGEDC

-262 DLGEILQYHVV
+262 DLGE
-273 AGAAMSGDLSDGQEI
+273 
-288 ETLLGENVT
+288 
-297 VTIDMDMNVFI
+297 
-308 NNAQVTVADIEAGNG
+308 
-323 VVHVIDAVLLPPA
+323 
-336 PVTNTVVDVIVNS
+336 
-349 EDHTL
+349 
-354 LEAAVIEAGLVE
+354 
-366 ALSAEGPFTVFAP
+366 
-379 TDAAITAL
+379 
-387 IEALE
+387 
-392 ITADDLLALP
+392 
-402 NLGDILQYHVVAG
+402 ILQYHVVAG

-613 PTPDNIH
+613 PTPDNIN
-620 EATATWSAMPN
+620 EATSAWTVMPN

-636 VTLTGVNPAAT
+636 VTLTGVNPSAT
-647 LALLDMAG
+647 LALLDMTG
-655 RTVREFAQGTTVLNV
+655 RTVREFAQGTTVLTV

>member
-1 MTFMV
+1 MSCIHNYSNRPSEERFNGCELFFPSAVPPPNPKPFFILMKHFFTLIAAAMTFMV

-54 FTALLTALGVEA
+54 FTALLTALNVEA

-83 AGVEAMSTDLSDGQM
+83 AGVEAMSSDLSDGQM
-98 VTTVNGQDVTIS
+98 VTTINGQDVTIS
-110 IMGDTVMINGSATVT
+110 IVGETVTINGSATVT

-144 PAIITGC
+144 PAIVNGC

-156 CNYSLVANTDDQSCV
+156 CNYSLVANTDDGSCV

-181 DATVNDMVGDDC
+181 DATVNDMVGEDC
-193 MCAGIP
+193 VCAGIP

-205 VVNSEDHTLLEAAVG
+205 VVNSEDHTLLEAAVI
-220 AANLVDALS
+220 AAGLVEALS

-243 IAALVE
+243 ITALVE

-273 AGAAMSGDLSDGQEI
+273 AGAAMSGDLTDGQEI

-297 VTIDMDMNVFI
+297 VTINADGVFI
-308 NNAQVTVADIEAGNG
+308 NDAQVTAADIEAGNG

-336 PVTNTVVDVIVNS
+336 PETNTVVDVIVNS

-366 ALSAEGPFTVFAP
+366 VLSSEGPFTVFAP
-379 TDAAITAL
+379 TDSAITVL
-387 IEALE
+387 
-392 ITADDLLALP
+392 
-402 NLGDILQYHVVAG
+402 VA
-415 AAMSGDL
+415 
-422 SDGQE
+422 
-427 IETLLGENVTV
+427 
-438 TIDMDMNVFINNA
+438 
-451 QVTVADIE
+451 
-459 AGNGVVHVI
+459 
-468 DAVLLPPAPVTNTV
+468 
-482 VDVIVNSEDH
+482 
-492 TLLEAAVIEAGL
+492 
-504 VEALSAE
+504 
-511 GPFTVFA
+511 
-518 PTDAAITAL
+518 
-527 IEALE
+527 ALE
-532 ITAEDLLALPNLGDI
+532 ITAEDLLALPNLSEI
-547 LQYHV
+547 LKYHV

-613 PTPDNIH
+613 PTPDGIN
-620 EATATWSAMPN
+620 EATATWSVMPN

-636 VTLTGVNPAAT
+636 VTLTGVNPSAT
-647 LALLDMAG
+647 LALLDMTG
-655 RTVREFAQGTTVLNV
+655 RTVREFAQGTTVLTV

>member
-1 MTFMV
+1 MSCIHTYTNRPSEERFNGCELFFPNAVPPPNPKPLFILMKHFFTLIAAAMTFMV

-13 VDIVVDSEDHTVLEA
+13 VDIVVDSEDHTVLESA
-28 AVVEAG
+28 IVEAG

-54 FTALLTALGVEA
+54 FTALLTALNVEA

-205 VVNSEDHTLLEAAVG
+205 VVNSEDHTLLEAAVI
-220 AANLVDALS
+220 AAGLVEALS

-243 IAALVE
+243 ITALVE

-273 AGAAMSGDLSDGQEI
+273 AGAAMSGDLTDGQEI

-297 VTIDMDMNVFI
+297 VTINAEGVFV
-308 NNAQVTVADIEAGNG
+308 NDAQVTAADIEAGNG

-336 PVTNTVVDVIVNS
+336 PETNTVVDVIVNS

-354 LEAAVIEAGLVE
+354 LEAAVIEAGLVGV
-366 ALSAEGPFTVFAP
+366 LSSEGPFTVFAP
-379 TDAAITAL
+379 TDSAITVL
-387 IEALE
+387 
-392 ITADDLLALP
+392 
-402 NLGDILQYHVVAG
+402 VA
-415 AAMSGDL
+415 
-422 SDGQE
+422 
-427 IETLLGENVTV
+427 
-438 TIDMDMNVFINNA
+438 
-451 QVTVADIE
+451 
-459 AGNGVVHVI
+459 
-468 DAVLLPPAPVTNTV
+468 
-482 VDVIVNSEDH
+482 
-492 TLLEAAVIEAGL
+492 
-504 VEALSAE
+504 
-511 GPFTVFA
+511 
-518 PTDAAITAL
+518 
-527 IEALE
+527 ALE
-532 ITAEDLLALPNLGDI
+532 ITAEDLLALPNLGEI
-547 LQYHV
+547 LKYHV

-559 GDLTDGQEIETL
+559 SDLTDGQEIETL

-613 PTPDNIH
+613 PTPDGIN
-620 EATATWSAMPN
+620 EATATWSVMPN

-636 VTLTGVNPAAT
+636 VILTGVNPSAT
-647 LALLDMAG
+647 LALLDMTG
-655 RTVREFAQGTTVLNV
+655 RTVREFAQGTTVLTV

>member
-125 VANIDAT
+125 VANLDAT

-144 PAIITGC
+144 PAIINGC

-156 CNYSLVANTDDQSCV
+156 CNYSLVANTDDGSCV

-181 DATVNDMVGDDC
+181 DATVNDMIGEDC

-243 IAALVE
+243 ITALVE

-262 DLGEILQYHVV
+262 NLGEILQYHVV

-354 LEAAVIEAGLVE
+354 LEAAVIAADLVD

-379 TDAAITAL
+379 TDSAIT
-387 IEALE
+387 
-392 ITADDLLALP
+392 
-402 NLGDILQYHVVAG
+402 
-415 AAMSGDL
+415 
-422 SDGQE
+422 
-427 IETLLGENVTV
+427 
-438 TIDMDMNVFINNA
+438 
-451 QVTVADIE
+451 
-459 AGNGVVHVI
+459 
-468 DAVLLPPAPVTNTV
+468 VLV
-482 VDVIVNSEDH
+482 
-492 TLLEAAVIEAGL
+492 
-504 VEALSAE
+504 
-511 GPFTVFA
+511 
-518 PTDAAITAL
+518 
-527 IEALE
+527 EALE
-532 ITAEDLLALPNLGDI
+532 ITAEDLLALPNLGEI

-620 EATATWSAMPN
+620 EATATWNVMPN

-636 VTLTGVNPAAT
+636 LTLTGVNPAAT
-647 LALLDMAG
+647 LALLDMTG
-655 RTVREFAQGTTVLNV
+655 RTVREFAQGTTVLTV
-670 GDLTPGTYMLTVN
+670 GDLPPGTYMLTVN

>member
-1 MTFMV
+1 MV

-54 FTALLTALGVEA
+54 FTALLTALNVEA

-83 AGVEAMSTDLSDGQM
+83 AGVEAMSSDLSDGQM
-98 VTTVNGQDVTIS
+98 VTTVNGQDVTIT
-110 IMGDTVMINGSATVT
+110 IMGETVMINGSATVT

-144 PAIITGC
+144 PAIINGC

-156 CNYSLVANTDDQSCV
+156 CNYSLVANTDDGSCV

-181 DATVNDMVGDDC
+181 DATVNDMVGEDC

-205 VVNSEDHTLLEAAVG
+205 VVNSEDHTLLEAAVI
-220 AANLVDALS
+220 AAGLVEALS

-243 IAALVE
+243 ITALVE

-273 AGAAMSGDLSDGQEI
+273 AGAAMSGELTDGQEI

-297 VTIDMDMNVFI
+297 VTINADGVFI
-308 NNAQVTVADIEAGNG
+308 NDAQVTAADIEAGNG

-336 PVTNTVVDVIVNS
+336 PETNTVVDVIVNS

-366 ALSAEGPFTVFAP
+366 VLSAEGPFTVFAP
-379 TDAAITAL
+379 TDSAITVL
-387 IEALE
+387 
-392 ITADDLLALP
+392 
-402 NLGDILQYHVVAG
+402 VA
-415 AAMSGDL
+415 
-422 SDGQE
+422 
-427 IETLLGENVTV
+427 
-438 TIDMDMNVFINNA
+438 
-451 QVTVADIE
+451 
-459 AGNGVVHVI
+459 
-468 DAVLLPPAPVTNTV
+468 
-482 VDVIVNSEDH
+482 
-492 TLLEAAVIEAGL
+492 
-504 VEALSAE
+504 
-511 GPFTVFA
+511 
-518 PTDAAITAL
+518 
-527 IEALE
+527 ALE
-532 ITAEDLLALPNLGDI
+532 ITAEDLLALPNLSEI
-547 LQYHV
+547 LKYHV

-613 PTPDNIH
+613 PTPDGIN
-620 EATATWSAMPN
+620 EASATWSVMPN

-636 VTLTGVNPAAT
+636 VILTGVNPSAT
-647 LALLDMAG
+647 LALLDMTG
-655 RTVREFAQGTTVLNV
+655 RTVREFAQGTTVLTV

>member
-1 MTFMV
+1 MKHFFTLIAAAMTFMV

-54 FTALLTALGVEA
+54 FTALLTALNVEA
-66 ADLLGLPQLG
+66 ADLLSLPQLG

-98 VTTVNGQDVTIS
+98 VTTVNGQDVSIS
-110 IMGDTVMINGSATVT
+110 IMGETVMINGSATVT

-144 PAIITGC
+144 PAIINGC
-151 TDMMA
+151 NDMMA
-156 CNYSLVANTDDQSCV
+156 CNYSLVANTDDGSCV

-181 DATVNDMVGDDC
+181 DATVNDMVGEDC
-193 MCAGIP
+193 MCVGIP

-205 VVNSEDHTLLEAAVG
+205 VVNSEDHTLLEAAVI
-220 AANLVDALS
+220 AAGLVEALS

-243 IAALVE
+243 ITALVE

-262 DLGEILQYHVV
+262 NLGEILQYHVV
-273 AGAAMSGDLSDGQEI
+273 AGAAMSGDLTDGQEI

-297 VTIDMDMNVFI
+297 VTINAEGVFV
-308 NNAQVTVADIEAGNG
+308 NDAQVTAADIEAGNG

-336 PVTNTVVDVIVNS
+336 PETNTVVDVIVNS

-354 LEAAVIEAGLVE
+354 LEAAVIEAGLVGV
-366 ALSAEGPFTVFAP
+366 LSSEGPFTVFAP
-379 TDAAITAL
+379 TDSAITVL
-387 IEALE
+387 
-392 ITADDLLALP
+392 
-402 NLGDILQYHVVAG
+402 VA
-415 AAMSGDL
+415 
-422 SDGQE
+422 
-427 IETLLGENVTV
+427 
-438 TIDMDMNVFINNA
+438 
-451 QVTVADIE
+451 
-459 AGNGVVHVI
+459 
-468 DAVLLPPAPVTNTV
+468 
-482 VDVIVNSEDH
+482 
-492 TLLEAAVIEAGL
+492 
-504 VEALSAE
+504 
-511 GPFTVFA
+511 
-518 PTDAAITAL
+518 
-527 IEALE
+527 ALE
-532 ITAEDLLALPNLGDI
+532 ITAEDLLALPNLGEI
-547 LQYHV
+547 LKYHV

-559 GDLTDGQEIETL
+559 TDLTDGQEIETL
-571 LGSNVTV
+571 LGSNVMV

-613 PTPDNIH
+613 PTPDGIN
-620 EATATWSAMPN
+620 EATATWSVMPN

-636 VTLTGVNPAAT
+636 VILKGVNPSAT
-647 LALLDMAG
+647 LALLDMTG
-655 RTVREFAQGTTVLNV
+655 RTVREFAQGTKVLTV

-683 DGRNLELKKIMVQ
+683 NGRNLELKKIMVQ

>member
-1 MTFMV
+1 M
-6 SGWSQTV
+6 

-54 FTALLTALGVEA
+54 FTALLTALNVEA

-392 ITADDLLALP
+392 ITA
-402 NLGDILQYHVVAG
+402 
-415 AAMSGDL
+415 
-422 SDGQE
+422 
-427 IETLLGENVTV
+427 
-438 TIDMDMNVFINNA
+438 
-451 QVTVADIE
+451 
-459 AGNGVVHVI
+459 
-468 DAVLLPPAPVTNTV
+468 
-482 VDVIVNSEDH
+482 
-492 TLLEAAVIEAGL
+492 
-504 VEALSAE
+504 
-511 GPFTVFA
+511 
-518 PTDAAITAL
+518 
-527 IEALE
+527 
-532 ITAEDLLALPNLGDI
+532 EDLLALPNLGDI

-620 EATATWSAMPN
+620 EATATWSVMPN

>member
-1 MTFMV
+1 MKHFFTLIAAAMTFIV

-54 FTALLTALGVEA
+54 FTALLTALDVEA

-144 PAIITGC
+144 PAIINGC

-156 CNYSLVANTDDQSCV
+156 CNYSLVANTDDGSCV

-181 DATVNDMVGDDC
+181 DATVNDMIGEDC

-205 VVNSEDHTLLEAAVG
+205 VVNSDDHTLLEAAVI
-220 AANLVDALS
+220 AADLVDALS

-243 IAALVE
+243 ITALVE

-354 LEAAVIEAGLVE
+354 LEAAVIAADLVD

-379 TDAAITAL
+379 TDSAIT
-387 IEALE
+387 
-392 ITADDLLALP
+392 
-402 NLGDILQYHVVAG
+402 
-415 AAMSGDL
+415 
-422 SDGQE
+422 
-427 IETLLGENVTV
+427 
-438 TIDMDMNVFINNA
+438 
-451 QVTVADIE
+451 
-459 AGNGVVHVI
+459 
-468 DAVLLPPAPVTNTV
+468 VLV
-482 VDVIVNSEDH
+482 
-492 TLLEAAVIEAGL
+492 
-504 VEALSAE
+504 
-511 GPFTVFA
+511 
-518 PTDAAITAL
+518 
-527 IEALE
+527 EALE

-620 EATATWSAMPN
+620 EATATWNVMPN

-647 LALLDMAG
+647 LALLDMTG
-655 RTVREFAQGTTVLNV
+655 RTVREFAQGTTVLTV
-670 GDLTPGTYMLTVN
+670 GNLTPGTYMLTVN

>member
-1 MTFMV
+1 MFCIHIYTNRPSEERFNGRELFFLSAVLPPNPKPLFSLMKHFFTLIAAAMTFMV

-144 PAIITGC
+144 PAIINGC

-156 CNYSLVANTDDQSCV
+156 CNYSLVANTDDGSCV

-181 DATVNDMVGDDC
+181 DATVNDMVGEDC

-205 VVNSEDHTLLEAAVG
+205 VVNSDDHTLLEAAVG

-243 IAALVE
+243 ITALVE

-262 DLGEILQYHVV
+262 NLGEILQYHVV

-308 NNAQVTVADIEAGNG
+308 NDAQVTVADIEAGNG

-336 PVTNTVVDVIVNS
+336 PVTTTVVDI
-349 EDHTL
+349 
-354 LEAAVIEAGLVE
+354 
-366 ALSAEGPFTVFAP
+366 
-379 TDAAITAL
+379 
-387 IEALE
+387 
-392 ITADDLLALP
+392 
-402 NLGDILQYHVVAG
+402 
-415 AAMSGDL
+415 
-422 SDGQE
+422 
-427 IETLLGENVTV
+427 
-438 TIDMDMNVFINNA
+438 
-451 QVTVADIE
+451 
-459 AGNGVVHVI
+459 
-468 DAVLLPPAPVTNTV
+468 
-482 VDVIVNSEDH
+482 IVNSEDH

-613 PTPDNIH
+613 PTPDSIN
-620 EATATWSAMPN
+620 EATSAWNVMPN

-647 LALLDMAG
+647 LALLDMTG
-655 RTVREFAQGTTVLNV
+655 RTVREFAQGTTVLTV

>member
-1 MTFMV
+1 MV

-40 GEGPFTVFAPTDAA
+40 GDGPFTVFAPTDAA
-54 FTALLTALGVEA
+54 FTTLLTALNVEA

-83 AGVEAMSTDLSDGQM
+83 AGVEAMSSDLSDGQM

-110 IMGDTVMINGSATVT
+110 IMGETVMINGSATVT

-144 PAIITGC
+144 PAIINGC

-156 CNYSLVANTDDQSCV
+156 CNYSLVANTDDGSCV

-181 DATVNDMVGDDC
+181 DATVNDMVGEDC

-205 VVNSEDHTLLEAAVG
+205 VVNSEDHTLLEAAVI
-220 AANLVDALS
+220 AAGLAEALS

-243 IAALVE
+243 ITALVE

-273 AGAAMSGDLSDGQEI
+273 AGAAMSGDLTDGQEI

-297 VTIDMDMNVFI
+297 VTINADGVFI
-308 NNAQVTVADIEAGNG
+308 NDAQVTAADIEAGNG

-336 PVTNTVVDVIVNS
+336 PETNTVVDVIVNS

-366 ALSAEGPFTVFAP
+366 VLSAEGPFTVFAP
-379 TDAAITAL
+379 TDSAITVL
-387 IEALE
+387 
-392 ITADDLLALP
+392 
-402 NLGDILQYHVVAG
+402 VA
-415 AAMSGDL
+415 
-422 SDGQE
+422 
-427 IETLLGENVTV
+427 
-438 TIDMDMNVFINNA
+438 
-451 QVTVADIE
+451 
-459 AGNGVVHVI
+459 
-468 DAVLLPPAPVTNTV
+468 
-482 VDVIVNSEDH
+482 
-492 TLLEAAVIEAGL
+492 
-504 VEALSAE
+504 
-511 GPFTVFA
+511 
-518 PTDAAITAL
+518 
-527 IEALE
+527 ALE
-532 ITAEDLLALPNLGDI
+532 ITAEDLLALPNLSEI
-547 LQYHV
+547 LKYHV

-571 LGSNVTV
+571 LGSNVLV

-613 PTPDNIH
+613 PTPDGIN
-620 EATATWSAMPN
+620 EATATWSVMPN

-636 VTLTGVNPAAT
+636 VTLTGVNPSAT
-647 LALLDMAG
+647 LALLDMTG
-655 RTVREFAQGTTVLNV
+655 RTVREFAQGTTVLTV

>member
-54 FTALLTALGVEA
+54 FTALLTALDVEA

-110 IMGDTVMINGSATVT
+110 IMGETVMINGSATVT
-125 VANIDAT
+125 VANLDAT

-144 PAIITGC
+144 PAIINGC

-156 CNYSLVANTDDQSCV
+156 CNYSLVANTDDGSCV

-181 DATVNDMVGDDC
+181 DATVNDMVGEDC

-243 IAALVE
+243 ISALVE

-262 DLGEILQYHVV
+262 NLGEILQYHVV
-273 AGAAMSGDLSDGQEI
+273 AGAAMSGDLTDGQEI

-297 VTIDMDMNVFI
+297 VTINAEGVFI
-308 NNAQVTVADIEAGNG
+308 NDAQVTAADIEAGNG

-354 LEAAVIEAGLVE
+354 LEAAVIAADLVD

-379 TDAAITAL
+379 TDSAIT
-387 IEALE
+387 
-392 ITADDLLALP
+392 
-402 NLGDILQYHVVAG
+402 
-415 AAMSGDL
+415 
-422 SDGQE
+422 
-427 IETLLGENVTV
+427 
-438 TIDMDMNVFINNA
+438 
-451 QVTVADIE
+451 
-459 AGNGVVHVI
+459 
-468 DAVLLPPAPVTNTV
+468 VLV
-482 VDVIVNSEDH
+482 
-492 TLLEAAVIEAGL
+492 
-504 VEALSAE
+504 
-511 GPFTVFA
+511 
-518 PTDAAITAL
+518 
-527 IEALE
+527 EALE

-620 EATATWSAMPN
+620 EATATWNVMPN

-636 VTLTGVNPAAT
+636 VTLTGVNPAAS
-647 LALLDMAG
+647 LALLDMTG
-655 RTVREFAQGTTVLNV
+655 RTVREFAQGTTVLTV
-670 GDLTPGTYMLTVN
+670 GDLIPGTYMLTVN

>member
-1 MTFMV
+1 MKHFFTLIAAAMTFMV

-40 GEGPFTVFAPTDAA
+40 GDGPFTVFAPTDAA
-54 FTALLTALGVEA
+54 FTTLLTALNVEA

-83 AGVEAMSTDLSDGQM
+83 AGVEAMSSDLSDGQM

-110 IMGDTVMINGSATVT
+110 IMGETVMINGSATVT

-144 PAIITGC
+144 PAIVNGC

-156 CNYSLVANTDDQSCV
+156 CNYSLVANTDDGSCV

-181 DATVNDMVGDDC
+181 DATVNDMVGEDC

-205 VVNSEDHTLLEAAVG
+205 VVNSEDHTLLEAAVI
-220 AANLVDALS
+220 AAGLVEALS

-243 IAALVE
+243 ITALVE

-273 AGAAMSGDLSDGQEI
+273 AGAAMSGDLTDGQEI

-297 VTIDMDMNVFI
+297 VTINADGVFI
-308 NNAQVTVADIEAGNG
+308 NDAQVTAADIEAGNG

-336 PVTNTVVDVIVNS
+336 PETNTVVDVIVNS

-366 ALSAEGPFTVFAP
+366 VLSAEGPFTVFAP
-379 TDAAITAL
+379 TDSAITVL
-387 IEALE
+387 
-392 ITADDLLALP
+392 
-402 NLGDILQYHVVAG
+402 VA
-415 AAMSGDL
+415 
-422 SDGQE
+422 
-427 IETLLGENVTV
+427 
-438 TIDMDMNVFINNA
+438 
-451 QVTVADIE
+451 
-459 AGNGVVHVI
+459 
-468 DAVLLPPAPVTNTV
+468 
-482 VDVIVNSEDH
+482 
-492 TLLEAAVIEAGL
+492 
-504 VEALSAE
+504 
-511 GPFTVFA
+511 
-518 PTDAAITAL
+518 
-527 IEALE
+527 ALE
-532 ITAEDLLALPNLGDI
+532 ITAEDLLALPNLSEI
-547 LQYHV
+547 LKYHV

-613 PTPDNIH
+613 PTPDGIN
-620 EATATWSAMPN
+620 EATATWSVMPN

-636 VTLTGVNPAAT
+636 VTLTGVNPSAT
-647 LALLDMAG
+647 LALLDMTG
-655 RTVREFAQGTTVLNV
+655 RTVREFAQGTTVLTV

>member
-1 MTFMV
+1 MV

-54 FTALLTALGVEA
+54 FTALLTALNVEA

-98 VTTVNGQDVTIS
+98 VTTVNGQDVSIS
-110 IMGDTVMINGSATVT
+110 IMGETVMINGSATVT

-144 PAIITGC
+144 PAIINGC

-156 CNYSLVANTDDQSCV
+156 CNYSLVANTDDGSCV

-181 DATVNDMVGDDC
+181 DATVNDMVGEDC

-205 VVNSEDHTLLEAAVG
+205 VVNSEDHTLLEAAVI
-220 AANLVDALS
+220 AAGLVEALS

-243 IAALVE
+243 ITALVE

-262 DLGEILQYHVV
+262 NLGEILQYHVL
-273 AGAAMSGDLSDGQEI
+273 AGAAMSGDLTDGQEI

-297 VTIDMDMNVFI
+297 VTINAEGVFV
-308 NNAQVTVADIEAGNG
+308 NDAQVTAADIEAGNG
-323 VVHVIDAVLLPPA
+323 VVHVIDAVLLPSA
-336 PVTNTVVDVIVNS
+336 PETNTVVDVIVNS

-354 LEAAVIEAGLVE
+354 LEAAVIEAGLVGV
-366 ALSAEGPFTVFAP
+366 LSAEGPFTVFAP
-379 TDAAITAL
+379 TDSAITVL
-387 IEALE
+387 
-392 ITADDLLALP
+392 
-402 NLGDILQYHVVAG
+402 VA
-415 AAMSGDL
+415 
-422 SDGQE
+422 
-427 IETLLGENVTV
+427 
-438 TIDMDMNVFINNA
+438 
-451 QVTVADIE
+451 
-459 AGNGVVHVI
+459 
-468 DAVLLPPAPVTNTV
+468 
-482 VDVIVNSEDH
+482 
-492 TLLEAAVIEAGL
+492 
-504 VEALSAE
+504 
-511 GPFTVFA
+511 
-518 PTDAAITAL
+518 
-527 IEALE
+527 ALE
-532 ITAEDLLALPNLGDI
+532 ITAEDLLALPNLSDI
-547 LQYHV
+547 LKYHV

-613 PTPDNIH
+613 PTPDGIN
-620 EATATWSAMPN
+620 EATATWSVMPN

-636 VTLTGVNPAAT
+636 VILTGVNPSAT
-647 LALLDMAG
+647 LALLDMTG
-655 RTVREFAQGTTVLNV
+655 RTVREFAQGTTVLTV

>member
-1 MTFMV
+1 MKHFFTLIAAAMTFMV

-392 ITADDLLALP
+392 ITA
-402 NLGDILQYHVVAG
+402 
-415 AAMSGDL
+415 
-422 SDGQE
+422 
-427 IETLLGENVTV
+427 
-438 TIDMDMNVFINNA
+438 
-451 QVTVADIE
+451 
-459 AGNGVVHVI
+459 
-468 DAVLLPPAPVTNTV
+468 
-482 VDVIVNSEDH
+482 
-492 TLLEAAVIEAGL
+492 
-504 VEALSAE
+504 
-511 GPFTVFA
+511 
-518 PTDAAITAL
+518 
-527 IEALE
+527 
-532 ITAEDLLALPNLGDI
+532 EDLLALPNLGDI

-578 TINAEGVFINDAQVT
+578 TINTEGVFINDAQVT

-620 EATATWSAMPN
+620 EATATWSVMPN

-636 VTLTGVNPAAT
+636 VILTGVNPSAT
-647 LALLDMAG
+647 LALLDMTG
-655 RTVREFAQGTTVLNV
+655 RTVREFAQGTTVLTV